1 MFFNSWGG
9 DMAVDLGTAN
19 TLVSVRGRGIVLIEP
34 SVVAVEKDSKR
45 VLAVGIDA
53 KRMLGRTPGSIVAI
67 RPLKDGV
74 IADFEVT
81 EAMLRYFINKTRVKR
96 FPWQPKPRVVVC
108 VPSGVT
114 EVEKRAVFEA
124 TISAG
129 ARQAFLIEEPMAAA
143 IGAGL
148 PIQEPTGSMVVDIGG
163 GTTEVAVIS
172 LGGIVVA
179 QSIRIAGD
187 EFDDAIIAHVKR
199 VYNVL
204 IGERTAEEIKFEI
217 GSAWPLLEEVDVE
230 VRGRDLLTGLPR
242 TITMESEEIR
252 EAVEEPT
259 SAIVA
264 AVKGTLEQTPPE
276 LASDLMEYGI
286 VLTGGGALLK
296 GLDERLR
303 HETGMPV
310 HVSDSALDERVSTV
324 RRRHSKRSMHSRRCS
339 RAVART
345 GRRPVAMRL
354 PQPEKSTAQPGLLVV
369 LIVLA
374 LVLTTVWFR
383 EGDHGP
389 SPPSARRR
397 AGRCRARRRGRRVRH
412 AAGPRRL
419 FAGSRI
425 SACRAASSRR
435 CARRTTSFAN
445 ASPSS
450 RRRVSRTERLKG
462 LVRSSRPARRQ
473 GGRRAT

>member
-1 MFFNSWGG
+1 MSLVDMFFNSWGG

-34 SVVAVEKDSKR
+34 SVVAVEKDTKR
-45 VLAVGIDA
+45 VLAVGIEA

-81 EAMLRYFINKTRVKR
+81 ESMLRYFINKTRVKR

-124 TISAG
+124 TIQAG
-129 ARQAFLIEEPMAAA
+129 ARQAYLIEEPMAAA

-172 LGGIVVA
+172 LGGIVAA

-187 EFDDAIIAHVKR
+187 EFDEAIANYVKR
-199 VYNVL
+199 QYNVL

-217 GSAWPLLEEVDVE
+217 ASAWPMLEEVDVE
-230 VRGRDLLTGLPR
+230 IRGRDLLTGLPR
-242 TITMESEEIR
+242 TMTLESEEIR
-252 EAVEEPT
+252 EAVEEPLT
-259 SAIVA
+259 AIIA
-264 AVKGTLEQTPPE
+264 AVKATLEQTPPE

-310 HVSDSALDERVSTV
+310 HVSDSALTNVVDGSAQALEEIDALKKVLQGA
-324 RRRHSKRSMHSRRCS
+324 SR
-339 RAVART
+339 
-345 GRRPVAMRL
+345 
-354 PQPEKSTAQPGLLVV
+354 
-369 LIVLA
+369 
-374 LVLTTVWFR
+374 
-383 EGDHGP
+383 
-389 SPPSARRR
+389 
-397 AGRCRARRRGRRVRH
+397 
-412 AAGPRRL
+412 
-419 FAGSRI
+419 
-425 SACRAASSRR
+425 
-435 CARRTTSFAN
+435 
-445 ASPSS
+445 
-450 RRRVSRTERLKG
+450 
-462 LVRSSRPARRQ
+462 
-473 GGRRAT
+473 